1 MSIEEFNL
9 VQLETILMRGF
20 TDFAESGFALDQ
32 INAGKLFDPVFD
44 TFDDY
49 LRYRWNITPI
59 FAHKLISASQIY
71 RDLEPVEGKLPA
83 TQAQTRPL
91 QTLTPA
97 ERQAAWELAV
107 TNNPGNITAL
117 SVEEAAHQVS
127 KPVVKVNYRSVT
139 QSPEWY
145 TPRQYVDAARK
156 VFGGRIDL
164 DPASCPAAQRTVQ
177 ANVYFD
183 EERNGL
189 AMQWRGRVW
198 LNPPYGRKHVKVWI
212 QKLVDEYAEGN
223 IDQAILL
230 VKNGTETQWFKELW
244 KGSLCFVTG
253 RIRFEGPNRKD
264 GQPHQSPAFGSVFCY
279 FGRNH
284 GKFAEVFAE
293 FGPVFER
300 AGDGLRKFRRLKVPV
315 Q

>member
-9 VQLETILMRGF
+9 VQLEAILTRGF
-20 TDFAESGFALDQ
+20 SDFTESGFALDQ
-32 INAGKLFDPVFD
+32 INTGKLFGSVFD
-44 TFDDY
+44 TFEDY
-49 LRYRWNITPI
+49 LKFRWNITAV
-59 FAHKLISASQIY
+59 FAHKLISASKIC
-71 RDLEPVEGKLPA
+71 RELEPVDGKLPA

-91 QTLTPA
+91 QTLTPS

-107 TNNPGNITAL
+107 KNNPGNLTAL
-117 SVEEAAHQVS
+117 SVEEAAHKVS

-145 TPRQYVDAARK
+145 TPRQFVDAARQ

-164 DPASCPAAQRTVQ
+164 DPASCAEAQRTVQ

-189 AMQWRGRVW
+189 GMQWRGRVW
-198 LNPPYGRKHVKVWI
+198 LNPPYGRKHVKVWV
-212 QKLVDEYAEGN
+212 QKLVDEYQAGN

-244 KGSLCFVTG
+244 KGSLCFVNS

-284 GKFAEVFAE
+284 GRFAEHFAE

-300 AGDGLRKFRRLKVPV
+300 AGDGLRKFRPLKVPP